1 MELSAG
7 LWREEAL
14 LVPPGRSGK
23 RLASL
28 VARTWLT
35 RLALRPGLTRLTR
48 TRLPR
53 TWLALLPGLTRT
65 WLARLTGLA
74 WLPRLAW
81 RALLPG
87 LLHLLSQRC
96 LLD

>member
-1 MELSAG
+1 VELSAG

-28 VARTWLT
+28 VART
-35 RLALRPGLTRLTR
+35 
-48 TRLPR
+48 RLPR
-53 TWLALLPGLTRT
+53 TWLTRLALLPGLTRT
-65 WLARLTGLA
+65 WRTRLTGLA

-87 LLHLLSQRC
+87 LLHLLGQRC